1 MGLFHY
7 VYARYIYFDNFII
20 YIRKIEDGIYR
31 FLFFLIATRD
41 YDEGEIDFRD
51 SPSDFLFLFM
61 SGENEVTCS
70 FLRSYRIR
78 AQAFFSNLRFVISF
92 FCYRFVKT

>member
-61 SGENEVTCS
+61 SEENEVTCS
-70 FLRSYRIR
+70 FLRIEFALKR
-78 AQAFFSNLRFVISF
+78 FFKSTFRNIVLLLSLR
-92 FCYRFVKT
+92 